1 MSLTQ
6 GMSDLYEIFERALA
20 EPPAGRAAF
29 LAEACGD
36 RAVLRTR
43 IERLLVL
50 AQTSDGFLDR
60 SPLSPPLSADAPEDA
75 YEAGHRIGAYRLLRY
90 LGAGGMA
97 EVWLAERTEGG
108 FQQRAA
114 VKIIRDAQGSV
125 SEHFATER
133 EILASLVHPG
143 IARLYDG
150 GVGADG
156 SAYMIMEY
164 VEGEHLITYCNT
176 RRAALNERLALFLQ
190 ICDAVAYAHTHLV
203 IHRDLKP
210 ANILVTAEG
219 TVKLLDFGIA
229 KVLDQEGAKEVTRT
243 VHMSPAYAAP
253 EQLAGG
259 HVGTATDVHAL
270 GVILFEL
277 LTDTLPWSGDAS
289 SLTIAVKRLLGAKAP
304 QPSRV
309 ATAKSPVPSRAIEG
323 DLDAIVA
330 MALRRE
336 PAARYPDARALADEI
351 RRHLGHK
358 PVQARIGARAYVMRR
373 FLRPALDRD
382 LGRGRMI
389 RRNGD
394 RDRRDRACA
403 RGMRLR
409 AGKAHGCDGAGRKS
423 RGCRRAASFVVH
435 ALPRTAESAKR
446 ETRQRWPK
454 S

>member
-1 MSLTQ
+1 MSLAQ

-20 EPPAGRAAF
+20 ESRGGRAAF

-36 RAVLRTR
+36 RAVLRAR

-50 AQTSDGFLDR
+50 AETSDGFLDR
-60 SPLSPPLSADAPEDA
+60 SPLNPPLSADVSDDA
-75 YEAGHRIGAYRLLRY
+75 YEAGHRIGAYRLLRC

-108 FQQRAA
+108 CQQRAA
-114 VKIIRDAQGSV
+114 VKIIRDSQGSV

-164 VEGEHLITYCNT
+164 VEGEHFITYCNT
-176 RRAALNERLALFLQ
+176 RRSALNERLALFLQ

-219 TVKLLDFGIA
+219 AVKLLDFGIA
-229 KVLDQEGAKEVTRT
+229 KVLSQESAKEVTRT

-253 EQLAGG
+253 EQFAGG
-259 HVGTATDVHAL
+259 YVGTATDVYAL

-289 SLTIAVKRLLGAKAP
+289 SLTIAVKRLLDAKAP

-323 DLDAIVA
+323 DLDAIVT
-330 MALRRE
+330 MALSRE

-351 RRHLGHK
+351 RRHLDHK
-358 PVQARIGARAYVMRR
+358 PVQARIGAR
-373 FLRPALDRD
+373 
-382 LGRGRMI
+382 I
-389 RRNGD
+389 
-394 RDRRDRACA
+394 
-403 RGMRLR
+403 
-409 AGKAHGCDGAGRKS
+409 
-423 RGCRRAASFVVH
+423 
-435 ALPRTAESAKR
+435 
-446 ETRQRWPK
+446 
-454 S
+454 